1 MTSQTSVTGLVLAGQ
16 VAGTV
21 AVSPAVHLRAAV
33 RRLAGSPGLAG
44 AGGHV
49 ISGVPVHEDSGALGQ
64 GAARIGVT
72 RVGGLD
78 RLPSHY
84 SSDFE
89 LNNFESR
96 HHFRFY
102 LYFRIH
108 SKH

>member
-1 MTSQTSVTGLVLAGQ
+1 M
-16 VAGTV
+16 
-21 AVSPAVHLRAAV
+21 SPAVHLRAAV

-49 ISGVPVHEDSGALGQ
+49 LWGTRIHDDSGALGQ

-89 LNNFESR
+89 LNNLETS
-96 HHFRFY
+96 
-102 LYFRIH
+102 L
-108 SKH
+108 

>member
-1 MTSQTSVTGLVLAGQ
+1 MP
-16 VAGTV
+16 
-21 AVSPAVHLRAAV
+21 PAVHLRAAV

-64 GAARIGVT
+64 GAAGVGVT
-72 RVGGLD
+72 RLRGLD
-78 RLPSHY
+78 RLLGHY
-84 SSDFE
+84 SKDFK
-89 LNNFESR
+89 LDVTSR
-96 HHFRFY
+96 HQLRFY

>member
-1 MTSQTSVTGLVLAGQ
+1 M
-16 VAGTV
+16 
-21 AVSPAVHLRAAV
+21 SPAVHLRAAV

-49 ISGVPVHEDSGALGQ
+49 LRGPPVDDDSGALGQ

-102 LYFRIH
+102 LHFRIH

>member
-1 MTSQTSVTGLVLAGQ
+1 M
-16 VAGTV
+16 
-21 AVSPAVHLRAAV
+21 SPAVHLRAAV
-33 RRLAGSPGLAG
+33 RRLASSPGLAG

-49 ISGVPVHEDSGALGQ
+49 LRRSPVDDDSGALGQ

-89 LNNFESR
+89 LNNFELR

-102 LYFRIH
+102 PYFRIH

>member
-1 MTSQTSVTGLVLAGQ
+1 MP
-16 VAGTV
+16 
-21 AVSPAVHLRAAV
+21 PAVHLRAAV
-33 RRLAGSPGLAG
+33 RRLASSPGLAG

-49 ISGVPVHEDSGALGQ
+49 LRGPPVDDDSNALGQ
-64 GAARIGVT
+64 GAAGVGVT
-72 RVGGLD
+72 RVRGLD

-89 LNNFESR
+89 LNNCESR
-96 HHFRFY
+96 HQLRFY

>member
-1 MTSQTSVTGLVLAGQ
+1 MP
-16 VAGTV
+16 
-21 AVSPAVHLRAAV
+21 PAVHLRAAV

-49 ISGVPVHEDSGALGQ
+49 LRGVPVYEDRGALGQ

-78 RLPSHY
+78 RLLGHY

-89 LNNFESR
+89 LNNFEPR